1 MPLTAPLLVNT
12 KLDRQIELEEK
23 AVQAGIVRYRKLA
36 AEAIRR
42 GDGASL
48 KPAER
53 LLAHWFEIYTAY
65 IRDEQ
70 KAFRRGDPGQDRT
83 VAGPIIDLLPAE
95 SLAVIA
101 MHEIVGACMA
111 GNGEVPMTAI
121 SDAVGRAVFA
131 ELHMI
136 QASRERRRITTSMRT
151 GDISKDDGRKERRR
165 LDFKQR
171 FRRGSVR
178 RINWWARK
186 TLSES
191 WKSRAGQVR
200 VGATLIRILV
210 DHASTN
216 DYEIKHDPAFSIQ
229 RVKGSGVKTPLVLEL
244 SDKAMQIIND
254 GHRVRQTL
262 RPRYLPMI
270 VRPYKWVDGAQGG
283 YVSIRTPLISKPT
296 KEQKAAVAK
305 ADMSRVYDGLDAV
318 AGTPWQINARVRW
331 VQDEVWKQGGG
342 ILGLPHSGDKAFP
355 PKPHDINTNIEAK
368 KRWKKEASAVHR
380 ENVRRASERCSF
392 EQMSEIVRLFES
404 EDEIY
409 FPHQIDYR
417 GRAYC
422 IPQHLNHQCD
432 DVRRGLL
439 RFADAK
445 PADTKEAMDAIRVEL
460 ANCWGKDKVTFAERV
475 DWTRDHERDIRLT
488 AKDPLATDWWHKAD
502 EPWQFLSA
510 CIALHDPEHAAH
522 IPIGRDGSCNGL
534 QHYAALGR
542 DAEGASWV
550 NMAGGDMPSDVYM
563 RVAER
568 TAAILLERSDDT
580 AMRLLPLI
588 DRKIVKQPVMTK
600 GGYGA
605 TDIGTKWQIEDQL
618 VAKGVPLADARP
630 LAVYLN
636 KVVLEAIA
644 QTCISATLIM
654 DWFRRQAR
662 VIAKAGHDVSWTNPI
677 GFPVVQRD
685 RLWKNREVV
694 TSVGRLL
701 IQDGKDSGA
710 PIDVERQSRACPPNV
725 IHSIDA
731 ATMFLTAIRC
741 RDKDVAFAG
750 VHDKFMTHAATRVT
764 QDRILREVFVEIH
777 ERPLLTMLRDEWRAK
792 YPNVEIED
800 HPAFGNFDLKKVLH
814 SPYFFA

>member
-12 KLDRQIELEEK
+12 ALDRQIELEEK

-36 AEAIRR
+36 SEAIRR
-42 GDGASL
+42 DDGASL

-53 LLAHWFEIYTAY
+53 LLSHWFEIYAAY

-70 KAFRRGDPGQDRT
+70 KAYRRGDPGKDRT
-83 VAGPIIDLLPAE
+83 ISGPVIDLLPAE
-95 SLAVIA
+95 SLAIIA
-101 MHEIVGACMA
+101 MHEVVSACMKN
-111 GNGEVPMTAI
+111 NGEVAMTAM

-131 ELHMI
+131 ELHMV
-136 QASRERRRITTSMRT
+136 QASRERRHVTTAIRK
-151 GDISKDDGRKERRR
+151 GDMDAGDGRKERRR

-178 RINWWARK
+178 KINWWARK
-186 TLSES
+186 TLTES
-191 WKSRAGQVR
+191 WKSQAGQIR
-200 VGATLIRILV
+200 VGATLIRILI
-210 DHASTN
+210 DCASTD
-216 DYEIKHDPAFSIQ
+216 DYDNKFAPAFI
-229 RVKGSGVKTPLVLEL
+229 RRHAVGNGVKTTMMLKM

-296 KEQKAAVAK
+296 KEQKAAVGK
-305 ADMSRVYDGLDAV
+305 ADMNLVYDGLDAV
-318 AGTPWQINARVRW
+318 AGTPWQVNHRVRW
-331 VQDEVWKQGGG
+331 VQKETWEQGGG
-342 ILGLPHSGDKAFP
+342 ILGLPHRGDKAFP
-355 PKPHDINTNIEAK
+355 PRPNDIDTNDEAK
-368 KRWKKEASAVHR
+368 KKWKKEASAVHR
-380 ENVRRASERCSF
+380 ENVRRSSERCSI
-392 EQMSEIVRLFES
+392 EQMNEIVREFEN

-439 RFADAK
+439 RFAEAK

-460 ANCWGKDKVTFAERV
+460 ANCWGKDKVTFDERIQWV
-475 DWTRDHERDIRLT
+475 HDNERDIRMA
-488 AKDPLATDWWHKAD
+488 AKDPLSTDWWHGAD

-510 CIALHDPEHAAH
+510 CFALHDPEHAAH

-542 DAEGASWV
+542 DSEGAAWV
-550 NMAGGDMPSDVYM
+550 NMAGNDRPSDVYI

-568 TAAILLERSDDT
+568 TVELLKERDDDS
-580 AMRLLPLI
+580 ARRLLPLI
-588 DRKIVKQPVMTK
+588 DRKVVKQPVMTK

-618 VAKGVPLADARP
+618 VAKGVPLAEARP

-644 QTCISATLIM
+644 QTCIGATLIM
-654 DWFRRQAR
+654 DWFRRQAKA
-662 VIAKAGHDVSWTNPI
+662 IAKEGHDVSWTNPL

-685 RLWKNREVV
+685 RLWKSRKIV
-694 TSVGRLL
+694 TAVGSLMV
-701 IQDGKDSGA
+701 QDSTDSGA
-710 PIDVERQSRACPPNV
+710 PIDIGRQSRACPPNV

-741 RDKDVAFAG
+741 RDSDVAFAG
-750 VHDKFMTHAATRVT
+750 VHDKFMTHAATRLY
-764 QDRILREVFVEIH
+764 QDRILREVFVEMH

-800 HPAFGNFDLKKVLH
+800 HPSFGNFDLRKVLH